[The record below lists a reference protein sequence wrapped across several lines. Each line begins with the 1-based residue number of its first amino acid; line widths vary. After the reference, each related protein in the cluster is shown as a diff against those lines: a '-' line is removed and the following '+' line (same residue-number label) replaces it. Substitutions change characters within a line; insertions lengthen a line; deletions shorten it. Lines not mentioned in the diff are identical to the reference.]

1 MNDLKIGIKNK
12 TNLTVQLEKIYNV
25 TYYQKTSLLS
35 KLLFKENKYPD
46 IYFHKGYLSSEAIH
60 LIENSKIVVVNSNSV
75 KKDIISKSSNID
87 ISKIHVEY
95 PYLIPKIEYDK
106 TIKKEFKKNF
116 DIEKESKL
124 ILFRGSDLSKN
135 GLEVIFDIISRMYKK
150 NFTLL
155 IESNSKQISSLRLQM
170 ERSNV
175 SFEYRL
181 LEDYKNIDEL
191 FIASDIFIL
200 PTKLKYFSLDVLK
213 AMYYKNAVF
222 VMEANPSSELIDTF
236 SLIQTAEDRSMSF
249 KVDSLLINKDELK
262 KIQKENYKIA
272 KKYSLSNSI
281 DKITEII
288 NNSFDI

>member
-1 MNDLKIGIKNK
+1 MNDIKIGIKNK
-12 TNLTVQLEKIYNV
+12 TNLTVQLEKKYNV
-25 TYYQKTSLLS
+25 TYYQKNTFLS
-35 KLLFKENKYPD
+35 KLLFKENTYPD
-46 IYFHKGYLSSEAIH
+46 IYFHKGFLSSEAIN
-60 LIENSKIVVVNSNSV
+60 LIDNSKIVVVSSNSV
-75 KKDIISKSSNID
+75 KKDILLKSPNLD

-95 PYLIPKIEYDK
+95 PYFIPKTEYNK
-106 TIKKEFKKNF
+106 TIKKEFKKNS

-135 GLEVIFDIISRMYKK
+135 GLDVIFDIISRMYKK

-155 IESNSKQISSLRLQM
+155 IESNAKQISSLRLQM
-170 ERSNV
+170 ERSKV
-175 SFEYRL
+175 SFDYRL
-181 LEDYKNIDEL
+181 LEDYENIDEL

-200 PTKLKYFSLDVLK
+200 PTKSKYFSLDVLK

-281 DKITEII
+281 DKITTII
-288 NNSFDI
+288 NNSFDF